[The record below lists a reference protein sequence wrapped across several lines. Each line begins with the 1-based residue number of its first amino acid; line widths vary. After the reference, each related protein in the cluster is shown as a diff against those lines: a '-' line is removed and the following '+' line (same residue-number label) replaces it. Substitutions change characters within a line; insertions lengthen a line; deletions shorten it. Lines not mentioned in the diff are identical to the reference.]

1 MKAAIR
7 RKQLVFVVMLVER
20 KVCCWMD
27 SAWEC
32 SCRRTG
38 IC

>member
-7 RKQLVFVVMLVER
+7 RKQLVFVVER